1 MKKIKYVAGLLTVL
15 AFITTNSFA
24 QLRKIPAEVTNAF
37 QEKYPEAKS
46 VEWRDK
52 LSSFTASFQLDS
64 TTYVAQFNKKG
75 EWENTEEAIDE
86 SELPEEVQ
94 AGFDK
99 SKYTDWSMSRVTK
112 IELPGDEIN
121 YRIEVAKGDIKKRN
135 LYFNSEGRMLK
146 DKLTL

>member
-1 MKKIKYVAGLLTVL
+1 MKKIIYIAGLFIIL
-15 AFITTNSFA
+15 AITTTKSYA

-37 QEKYPEAKS
+37 QEKYPNAKS

-64 TTYVAQFNKKG
+64 TMYIAQFSNKG

-86 SELPEEVQ
+86 SDLPEEVK

-99 SKYTDWSMSRVTK
+99 SRYTDWNIGQVTK
-112 IELPGDEIN
+112 IQLPGDELQ

-146 DKLTL
+146 DKITL

>member
-1 MKKIKYVAGLLTVL
+1 MKKIIYITAIFLVL
-15 AFITTNSFA
+15 AISATKSFA

-64 TTYVAQFNKKG
+64 TMYIAQFSSKG
-75 EWENTEEAIDE
+75 EWENTEEAIDD
-86 SELPEEVQ
+86 SELPEEVK

-99 SKYTDWSMSRVTK
+99 SRYTDWNMGQVTK
-112 IELPGDEIN
+112 IELPGDEIQ

>member
-1 MKKIKYVAGLLTVL
+1 MKKIIYIAGLFAILT
-15 AFITTNSFA
+15 ITATSSFA
-24 QLRKIPAEVTNAF
+24 QIRKIPAEVTNAF

-64 TTYVAQFNKKG
+64 TTYVAQFSNKG

-86 SELPEEVQ
+86 SELPEEVN

-99 SKYTDWSMSRVTK
+99 SKYADWNITRVTK
-112 IELPGDEIN
+112 IELPGDEFQ

-135 LYFNSEGRMLK
+135 LYFNSEGRLLK

>member
-1 MKKIKYVAGLLTVL
+1 MKKIIYIAGL
-15 AFITTNSFA
+15 FITFTILTTSSSA

-64 TTYVAQFNKKG
+64 TTYLAQFSNKG

-86 SELPEEVQ
+86 SELPEEVKN
-94 AGFDK
+94 GFGK
-99 SKYTDWSMSRVTK
+99 SRYTDWNMGRVTK
-112 IELPGDEIN
+112 IQLPNDELQ
-121 YRIEVAKGDIKKRN
+121 YRLEVAKGDIKKRN
-135 LYFNSEGRMLK
+135 LFFNEEGRMLK

>member
-1 MKKIKYVAGLLTVL
+1 MKKIIYITGLFFFLL
-15 AFITTNSFA
+15 FLSTNSIA

-37 QEKYPEAKS
+37 QEKYPQATS

-64 TTYVAQFNKKG
+64 TTYIAQFSSKG

-86 SELPEEVQ
+86 TELPQEVQ

-99 SKYTDWSMSRVTK
+99 SKYTEWEIGQVTK
-112 IELPGDEIN
+112 IQLPNDEVQ
-121 YRIEVAKGDIKKRN
+121 YRIEVAKGEIKKRN
-135 LYFNSEGRMLK
+135 LFYNSEGRMLK